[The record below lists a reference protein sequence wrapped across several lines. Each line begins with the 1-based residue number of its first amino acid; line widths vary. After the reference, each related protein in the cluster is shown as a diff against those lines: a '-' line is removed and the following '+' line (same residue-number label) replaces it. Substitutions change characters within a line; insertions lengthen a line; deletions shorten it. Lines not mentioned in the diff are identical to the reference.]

1 MENESQ
7 KKQIEYIFSVIRDV
21 LKEWWVILCIA
32 ISVSFLS
39 YIGAYLLY
47 QPTYTSST
55 TFVVSAKTSSMGAY
69 GNLSEVQKLTDTF
82 QTVMD
87 SQVLKKKVAES
98 LEMEAFDGTVG
109 ISVVPETN
117 LLTVTVT
124 SDSPEI
130 AFQLLNGLLDHYQEV
145 GENVLG
151 NVVMEV
157 FEEPNYPSV
166 PNTVFDGKDVM
177 QKAFLVAFAAM
188 VVLLAVLSYLKD
200 SVKLEE
206 EVTEKLD
213 TTLFGVLEHESSYR
227 NAKAF
232 IKRQKKKILM
242 TEPAVS
248 FSFVETVKKM
258 RTKLMYF
265 SRKEDA
271 KVILVTSVM
280 KKEGKSTVAAN
291 LALSMAQKGEK
302 VLLIEGDLRKSALA
316 EFLGVEV
323 PEGAGIT
330 GDLDTVDLSKAVFQM
345 DDSSLYLLTNGGV
358 HRKSTEFLVSETFV
372 NFLAQMRE
380 EMDYIIIDGPPAKGR
395 ADAEVLVRLVD
406 CSLLV
411 VKQNYAK
418 VPFIN
423 DTIDM
428 LNSYGS
434 GVAGCI
440 FNDVYTS
447 GTLSSSGYGY

>member
-98 LEMEAFDGTVG
+98 LEMETFDGTVG

-232 IKRQKKKILM
+232 IKRQKKKKILL
-242 TEPAVS
+242 
-248 FSFVETVKKM
+248 K
-258 RTKLMYF
+258 
-265 SRKEDA
+265 
-271 KVILVTSVM
+271 
-280 KKEGKSTVAAN
+280 
-291 LALSMAQKGEK
+291 
-302 VLLIEGDLRKSALA
+302 
-316 EFLGVEV
+316 FL
-323 PEGAGIT
+323 
-330 GDLDTVDLSKAVFQM
+330 
-345 DDSSLYLLTNGGV
+345 
-358 HRKSTEFLVSETFV
+358 
-372 NFLAQMRE
+372 
-380 EMDYIIIDGPPAKGR
+380 
-395 ADAEVLVRLVD
+395 
-406 CSLLV
+406 
-411 VKQNYAK
+411 
-418 VPFIN
+418 
-423 DTIDM
+423 
-428 LNSYGS
+428 
-434 GVAGCI
+434 
-440 FNDVYTS
+440 
-447 GTLSSSGYGY
+447 